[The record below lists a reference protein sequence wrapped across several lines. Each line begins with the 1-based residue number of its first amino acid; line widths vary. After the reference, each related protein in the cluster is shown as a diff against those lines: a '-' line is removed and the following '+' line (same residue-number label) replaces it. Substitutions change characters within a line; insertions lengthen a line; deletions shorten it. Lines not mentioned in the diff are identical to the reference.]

1 MISPCM
7 NKTEYAHLLGS
18 FSGQGE
24 VGEAVDDG
32 GCVRSHLVQHRVQ
45 VHLVEQHIFMFDE

>member
-24 VGEAVDDG
+24 IGEAVNDG
-32 GCVRSHLVQHRVQ
+32 GRVRSHLVQHRVQ
-45 VHLVEQHIFMFDE
+45 MYLVEKPVFMYV